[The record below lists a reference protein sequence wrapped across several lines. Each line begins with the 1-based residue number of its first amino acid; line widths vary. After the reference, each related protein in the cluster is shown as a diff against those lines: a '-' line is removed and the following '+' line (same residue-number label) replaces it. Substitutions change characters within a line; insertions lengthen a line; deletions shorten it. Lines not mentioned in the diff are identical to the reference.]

1 MTNRNEAQLILN
13 ELKQVISLL
22 DTAEMD
28 QAVSLIQQSK
38 RVFVAGAGRS
48 GLMGRSFAM
57 RLAHLGIT
65 AYVVG
70 ETTTPSIDKDDLLV
84 LCSGSGET
92 RSLAAMG
99 EKAKLL
105 GASLLVLTTN
115 PKSTCGQLADGVI
128 HIQAKA
134 KEEQGNTES
143 LQPMGSLFEQ
153 SLLISL
159 DGLILTLMNQLGMSA
174 EQMFHRHANLE

>member
-1 MTNRNEAQLILN
+1 MTTSTQLILN

-22 DTAEMD
+22 NVTEMER
-28 QAVSLIQQSK
+28 AASLIVQSK
-38 RVFVAGAGRS
+38 RVFIAGAGRS
-48 GLMGRSFAM
+48 GLMGRAFAM

-70 ETTTPSIDKDDLLV
+70 ETTTPSIDKHDLLV
-84 LCSGSGET
+84 ICSGSGET

-115 PKSTCGQLADGVI
+115 PNSTCGVLADGVI

-134 KEEQGNTES
+134 KEEQGNNES

-159 DGLILTLMNQLGMSA
+159 DGLILTLMNQMDISA
-174 EQMFHRHANLE
+174 EQMLKRHANLE